1 MWGVVTDLRERQD
14 LYIESIICICCMMFS
29 LSLGLSICCVL
40 FGFYKCIYKVSVLKI
55 LNIILNKIKN
65 NLTDLSNLFLHY
77 TDREKLNS
85 IARGNLRNS
94 NKGHV
99 YFNRR
104 CVKLWV

>member
-1 MWGVVTDLRERQD
+1 MVTDLRERQD

-29 LSLGLSICCVL
+29 LSLGLSICFHPVCSL
-40 FGFYKCIYKVSVLKI
+40 GSISVSVLKI

>member
-1 MWGVVTDLRERQD
+1 
-14 LYIESIICICCMMFS
+14 MFS
-29 LSLGLSICCVL
+29 PCVL